1 MGNAYV
7 LYHASPVRGIKVL
20 EPRISNHGVPLIY
33 FSKKRENVL
42 VYLSNAVEKYC
53 KETGFAYRGPW
64 KKWGPYGFNRTAHS
78 ASRSTT
84 PMRWQTPT
92 GVSPGTSTLRKPSQ
106 DSGFSLRIPDAA
118 GSSQPVT
125 VTRCEFIPDAYE
137 AILAAEREGLITILR
152 YEDSSP
158 AQLEWNARTIREEYE
173 AAADHPGLPPFYRGQ
188 VPYLRVKSW
197 KFTLHT
203 GYRTHNRPCRRIR

>member
-1 MGNAYV
+1 MY
-7 LYHASPVRGIKVL
+7 YHASPVRGIKVL

-64 KKWGPYGFNRTAHS
+64 KKWGPYGFNPDGTQRIEEYYPNALADTY
-78 ASRSTT
+78 R
-84 PMRWQTPT
+84 
-92 GVSPGTSTLRKPSQ
+92 GVSGYIYSAETIT

-173 AAADHPGLPPFYRGQ
+173 AAADHPDYRHFIEG
-188 VPYLRVKSW
+188 
-197 KFTLHT
+197 KFHIY
-203 GYRTHNRPCRRIR
+203 G